1 MAIETNAVVISDLNE
16 NYPQDRDYIAE
27 GAAHMRLTKKVLKN
41 TFPNV
46 NSPVDIDSDTLNIFS
61 NKITITGDYM
71 DVGGL
76 MIKNST
82 PGTASNDVV
91 VKSQMETY
99 FTDFLKNR
107 LYRVG
112 SYFISEDDTNPG
124 DSAVLGFGTW
134 VQVTGMLMGSGT
146 VNPDGSVPNAQ
157 RRDFVRGSTGGRVY
171 NTIKVDNLPLVS
183 IDLAAAGVTTSEAGG
198 HVHQI
203 KLDSI
208 RISIDNQN
216 SLVYRVGSVH
226 NQAINTE
233 SAGVHTHPIRGT
245 ISFGKDDISRQPI
258 DTMPPYRV
266 ANIWR
271 RTV

>member
-1 MAIETNAVVISDLNE
+1 MAIETNAVVIGDLNE
-16 NYPQDRDYIAE
+16 NYPQDRDYVSE

-46 NSPVDIDSDTLNIFS
+46 DTPVELDSSTLNLFAS
-61 NKITITGDYM
+61 KITLTGDAM

-76 MIKNST
+76 MIKNAT
-82 PGTASNDVV
+82 PGTGSSGVV

-107 LYRVG
+107 LYKVG

-124 DSAVLGFGTW
+124 DSSILGFGTW
-134 VQVTGMLMGSGT
+134 IQVTGMLMGSGT

-157 RRDFVRGSTGGRVY
+157 RRDFVRGSTGGKVY
-171 NTIKVDNLPLVS
+171 NTVKVENLPLVS
-183 IDLAAAGVTTSEAGG
+183 IDLRASGVTTEEDPG
-198 HVHQI
+198 HTHSI
-203 KLDSI
+203 SLD
-208 RISIDNQN
+208 QL
-216 SLVYRVGSVH
+216 SLSLDDTSSRVYRNNGSH
-226 NQAINTE
+226 NTTLTTDLSGRHSHRVQ
-233 SAGVHTHPIRGT
+233 GT
-245 ISFGKDDISRQPI
+245 ISFGRDDISRQPI

-271 RTV
+271 RTS